1 MSQDAETGRTGT
13 DHPESGRTPPEVA
26 KDGAAALGGPNEGA
40 PPQPTKAKLAAA
52 KAAVSKAKPT
62 PKAVTL
68 ADEEVAQAAPMVLAD
83 PPAPPPEPMASPVA
97 LAAATAQ
104 DNVARV
110 HIAQPAATAPAAPAS
125 APAAPP
131 AATPAP
137 AATLKAAAQPSRQAE
152 EKEDAPAFR
161 LPDPAVVTR
170 TMSDVAERGQRI
182 VSEFLRRQ
190 QAEGGTMANP
200 DPLNIGNAFL
210 EMTARLM
217 ANPARLV
224 QAQIGFWQDYLT
236 LWQNTARRM
245 MGVQVDPVIA
255 EAKGD
260 KRFKD
265 DAWRESEVFDF
276 IKQSYLLSSR
286 YVTNVV
292 HGAEG
297 LDSKT
302 AQKVDFYTR
311 QFVDAMSPTN
321 FWMTNPEVLRKTAET
336 GGENLLKGL
345 SNLLS
350 DLERGKGSLRISM
363 TDATKFKIGE
373 NIAVTPGKVV
383 YQNALMQLIQYSPT
397 TETVLKRP
405 LLILPPWINKY
416 YILDLRPKNSFVRW
430 AVSQGHTVFI
440 CSWVNPDESLAE
452 MGFDDYMR
460 LGPYAALDAI
470 KEATG
475 ERQVNAIGYCLGG
488 TLLASTLAHMAK
500 KGDDRIAS
508 ATFFTTMLDFEEAG
522 ELGVFIDEEQL
533 QAIEAK
539 MSQRGYLEGS
549 EMATTFNML
558 RANDLIW
565 SFVVQNYLLGQE
577 PFPFDLLFW
586 NGDSTRMPA
595 RMHSFYLRRMYQQND
610 LVKPGGVELDGVAL
624 DLRDIKVP
632 SYFLA
637 TREDHIA
644 PWKSSYKGSR
654 LLSGP
659 VRFVLAASGH
669 IAGVVNP
676 PEAGKYSHWINDTP
690 SPTSDEWF
698 TASTEFSGSW
708 WPDWQRW
715 VSGQDSEKVPA
726 RVPGTGGLPAIEDAP
741 GAYVKVMAGD

>member
-1 MSQDAETGRTGT
+1 MSQKRK
-13 DHPESGRTPPEVA
+13 SGRTPADVA
-26 KDGAAALGGPNEGA
+26 QSGVEALGGTTQGS
-40 PPQPTKAKLAAA
+40 PPAAQRGKVA
-52 KAAVSKAKPT
+52 AGPPPDRKGKAAPLNTGTAG
-62 PKAVTL
+62 
-68 ADEEVAQAAPMVLAD
+68 DERAPMVRARPAQASAQAPVPAAEPAASRIAMAVAASSPLPVIPMPQEQVGTPPSAH
-83 PPAPPPEPMASPVA
+83 PAPPPVPADPASA
-97 LAAATAQ
+97 KAAAS
-104 DNVARV
+104 
-110 HIAQPAATAPAAPAS
+110 APAAPAS
-125 APAAPP
+125 PP
-131 AATPAP
+131 TPM
-137 AATLKAAAQPSRQAE
+137 AQPSLPA
-152 EKEDAPAFR
+152 DAPKLR
-161 LPDPAVVTR
+161 LPDPAVVSR
-170 TMSDVAERGQRI
+170 TMADVAERGQRI
-182 VSEFLRRQ
+182 VAEFLRRQ
-190 QAEGGTMANP
+190 GSGDGRPSP
-200 DPLNIGNAFL
+200 DPLNIGTAFL
-210 EMTARLM
+210 EMTTRLM
-217 ANPARLV
+217 SNPARLV

-245 MGVQVDPVIA
+245 MGGQADPVIA
-255 EAKGD
+255 ERKGD

-265 DAWRESEVFDF
+265 DAWRENEVFDF

-286 YVTNVV
+286 YFTNVV
-292 HGAEG
+292 QGAEG
-297 LDSKT
+297 LKPKT
-302 AQKVDFYTR
+302 AQKLDFYTR

-321 FWMTNPEVLRKTAET
+321 FWMTNPEVLRRTAET

-350 DLERGKGSLRISM
+350 DLERGHGKLRINM
-363 TDATKFKIGE
+363 TDESKFQIGE

-383 YQNALMQLIQYSPT
+383 YRNALMELIQYSPT

-405 LLILPPWINKY
+405 LLILPPWINKF

-430 AVSQGHTVFI
+430 AVAQGHTVFV
-440 CSWVNPDESLAE
+440 CSWVNPDEALAE
-452 MGFDDYMR
+452 MGFEDYMR

-470 KEATG
+470 EQATG
-475 ERQVNAIGYCLGG
+475 ERRVNAIGYCLGG

-539 MSQRGYLEGS
+539 MSHRGFLEGS
-549 EMATTFNML
+549 EMADTFNML

-595 RMHSFYLRRMYQQND
+595 KMHSFYLRRMYQQND

-624 DLRDIKVP
+624 DLREIEVP

-644 PWKSSYKGSR
+644 PWKSSYR
-654 LLSGP
+654 ATQLFSGP

-669 IAGVVNP
+669 IAGVVNSP
-676 PEAGKYSHWINDTP
+676 DSGKYSHWISEGGFPAD
-690 SPTSDEWF
+690 PTEWVE
-698 TASTEFSGSW
+698 TATELAGSW

-715 VSGQDSEKVPA
+715 VSAQDRATVPA
-726 RVPGTGGLPAIEDAP
+726 RQPGEGALPALEDAP
-741 GAYVKVMAGD
+741 GSYVKVMAGD